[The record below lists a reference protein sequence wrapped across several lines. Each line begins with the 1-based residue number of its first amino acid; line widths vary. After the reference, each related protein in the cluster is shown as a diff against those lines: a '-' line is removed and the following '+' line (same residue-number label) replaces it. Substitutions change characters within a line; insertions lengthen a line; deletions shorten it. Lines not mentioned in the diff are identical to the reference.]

1 MSSSRAAPVDNDQE
15 PVEEEV
21 IVPKKYKPLDETAQP
36 AEAEEPQEENKCYWG
51 PAHMEEC
58 DTEEY
63 CKKRMPDDSQESG
76 EDEAEEAPIDAWDM
90 KQAERPEDPE
100 ECQKGPEY
108 FCSTPELIEKCK
120 VKNICDNPD
129 GRKL

>member
-1 MSSSRAAPVDNDQE
+1 MIRNQLRRRSKRSAPE
-15 PVEEEV
+15 
-21 IVPKKYKPLDETAQP
+21 DETAQP

-51 PAHMEEC
+51 PAYFCSWPEHMEEC